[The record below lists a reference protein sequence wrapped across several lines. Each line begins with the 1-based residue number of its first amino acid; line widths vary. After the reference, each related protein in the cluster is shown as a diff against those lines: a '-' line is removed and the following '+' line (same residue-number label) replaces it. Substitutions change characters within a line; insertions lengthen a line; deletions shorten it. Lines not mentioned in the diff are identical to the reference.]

1 MTQHETQDDLLLY
14 ALREL
19 TASERTRVEAHLTW
33 CSQCRRETEAMQGTL
48 GTALMTLA
56 QPPPAAAVRERLLRQ
71 IHTETPTTVSVT
83 ERKRWFWVPV
93 FATVLLAAV
102 SVWLWREN
110 AALRG
115 QLKKPARTTPS
126 DPAQQIRELLAAS
139 ETEQFTLTPVKSAPV
154 PQGKTVYRAS
164 TGTLVFVGSHL
175 PQVASGKA
183 YELWLLPASGAA
195 PVPAGVFKPD
205 ANGNA
210 TVVLSNVAAGV
221 RAKGFAITVEPESG
235 SATPTLPIVM
245 AGVRS

>member
-1 MTQHETQDDLLLY
+1 MTHHETQDDLLLY

-19 TASERTRVEAHLTW
+19 TASERTRVEAHLAS

-48 GTALMTLA
+48 GTALMTVA
-56 QPPPAAAVRERLLRQ
+56 QPPPAPAVRERLLRQ
-71 IHTETPTTVSVT
+71 IHTEAPTVT
-83 ERKRWFWVPV
+83 GRTRWFWVPA
-93 FATVLLAAV
+93 FATVVLAAL

-115 QLKKPARTTPS
+115 QLEKTAKTTPS
-126 DPAQQIRELLAAS
+126 DPAQQIRELLAAPD
-139 ETEQFTLTPVKSAPV
+139 TEQFTLTPVKSAPV

-164 TGTLVFVGSHL
+164 TGTLVFIGSHL

-195 PVPAGVFKPD
+195 PIPAGVFKPD
-205 ANGNA
+205 ASGNA
-210 TVVLSNVAAGV
+210 TVVLSKLAAGV
-221 RAKGFAITVEPESG
+221 SANGFAITVEPESG